1 MNNPTDRAN
10 LIHWEK
16 HSLRCLV
23 AFCYFAHVRPGW
35 CDEYYVSCRFKQEE
49 LSTLFIAHA
58 VPFNRFRAR
67 RGFML

>member
-1 MNNPTDRAN
+1 M
-10 LIHWEK
+10 
-16 HSLRCLV
+16 

-58 VPFNRFRAR
+58 GPFNRFRER
-67 RGFML
+67 RGIML